1 MASDGK
7 WYPPELHPS
16 RAIPPADYASAPVDY
31 TTPYRTVPLGAAPD
45 DERPQLRALPPTAA
59 AIPASSIVV
68 ASEARD
74 ARPGVGALPPFSPYS
89 YLNVPTEAG
98 PLPPVAPPFGQL
110 PAAANTSPSTGFV
123 QQSVW
128 AVSGHGT
135 TPAGAPTDPWASS
148 GDWNQT
154 QVVRA
159 GGPTTERRA
168 PIDIRG
174 VVCTLASLVVL
185 VCSLQPWYMVRVI
198 GPPTSAVPLDKVY
211 HYTLFASSY
220 GGWRVLLPIVAAFA
234 ALIGIFDSVL
244 RSGDRGAVGVLLSL
258 QLLTVAELALV
269 IGSIALRTPNLPLQL
284 GLPQTV
290 ETVVEV
296 TFVAWIALT
305 AAVVAVF
312 STMASAA
319 SDSRS

>member
-16 RAIPPADYASAPVDY
+16 RAVAPGVYPSTPADFGPSYALPLSADEVDG
-31 TTPYRTVPLGAAPD
+31 TRV
-45 DERPQLRALPPTAA
+45 RSLPPTAA

-68 ASEARD
+68 ASEPRD
-74 ARPGVGALPPFSPYS
+74 PAPVPGALPPFSPYA
-89 YLNVPTEAG
+89 YVGAPTESG
-98 PLPPVAPPFGQL
+98 PLPPVVPPFGQP

-135 TPAGAPTDPWASS
+135 SAPPAAGPGDPWAVP
-148 GDWNQT
+148 GQWHQR
-154 QVVRA
+154 QVGRA
-159 GGPTTERRA
+159 RPGRGRRA
-168 PIDIRG
+168 PIDVRG
-174 VVCTLASLVVL
+174 VLSALASLIVL
-185 VCSLQPWYMVRVI
+185 ICALQPWYQVRVI
-198 GPPTSAVPLDKVY
+198 GPPTAAVPLDKVY
-211 HYTLFASSY
+211 HYSLFATPY
-220 GGWRVLLPIVAAFA
+220 GGWRVLLPLVAAFA
-234 ALIGIFDSVL
+234 VLIGIFDSVL

-269 IGSIALRTPNLPLQL
+269 IGSVALRTPALPLHL

-296 TFVAWIALT
+296 TVVAWVALG
-305 AAVVAVF
+305 ASVVAVF
-312 STMASAA
+312 STMASSAVDIN
-319 SDSRS
+319 S